1 MPARR
6 PMWPTE
12 SPFLIL
18 FASGLMG
25 GFGHCLGMCGPVVA
39 AVSLS
44 RPDPRSTRPHLLY
57 HLGRITTYSLLGGAV
72 GLSGSLV
79 RVAIPIEP
87 IQRAILAGTGIA
99 IILMGLSLSGLFGGR
114 FQPATGAELP
124 APFSRLL
131 RLVSGTEGAGAFF
144 PLGLLL
150 GLLPCGLVYTA
161 LLTAAREGME
171 SADPAAAFLRGFAAM
186 ALFGLGT
193 APALLLLGKTVGYL
207 GTRMRSVLYRAAAL
221 LMVLAG
227 ILFTVK
233 GVLG

>member
-1 MPARR
+1 
-6 PMWPTE
+6 MWHPD
-12 SPFLIL
+12 SPLLIL
-18 FASGLMG
+18 FASGLLG

-44 RPDPRSTRPHLLY
+44 RNGPRSTAPHLLY
-57 HLGRITTYSLLGGAV
+57 HLGRITTYSLLGGTV

-87 IQRAILAGTGIA
+87 IQRAILVGTGVA
-99 IILMGLSLSGLFGGR
+99 IVLMGLSLSGLFGGFVR
-114 FQPATGAELP
+114 WRNGADLP
-124 APFSRLL
+124 ASFTRLL
-131 RLVSGTEGAGAFF
+131 RLVSGTEGPGAFF

-171 SADPAAAFLRGFAAM
+171 SAVPVAAFFRGFAAM

-193 APALLLLGKTVGYL
+193 APPLILFGKTVGVL
-207 GTRMRSVLYRAAAL
+207 GAKMRALLYRAAAL

-227 ILFTVK
+227 ALFVAK
-233 GVLG
+233 GLSG

>member
-1 MPARR
+1 
-6 PMWPTE
+6 MWPPE

-18 FASGLMG
+18 FASGLAG

-44 RPDPRSTRPHLLY
+44 RADPRSTGPHLLY
-57 HLGRITTYSLLGGAV
+57 HLGRITTYGLLGGAV
-72 GLSGSLV
+72 GLTGSLV
-79 RVAIPIEP
+79 SVSIPIEP
-87 IQRAILAGTGIA
+87 VQRAVLVGTGVA
-99 IILMGLSLSGLFGGR
+99 ILLMGLSLSGRFGGR
-114 FQPATGAELP
+114 FRSRNAPDLP

-131 RLVSGTEGAGAFF
+131 RLVSETGGPGAFF

-161 LLTAAREGME
+161 LLAAARIGME
-171 SADPAAAFLRGFAAM
+171 SSDPAAAFLRGFAAM

-193 APALLLLGKTVGYL
+193 APSLLLLGRTVGYL
-207 GTRMRSVLYRAAAL
+207 GMKMRTVLYRTAAL

-233 GVLG
+233 GVVG

>member
-1 MPARR
+1 
-6 PMWPTE
+6 MW
-12 SPFLIL
+12 SPDSPLLIL
-18 FASGLMG
+18 FASGLLG

-44 RPDPRSTRPHLLY
+44 RRDPRAAGPHLLY
-57 HLGRITTYSLLGGAV
+57 HLGRITTYGLLGGAV

-87 IQRAILAGTGIA
+87 VQRVVLAGTGVA
-99 IILMGLSLSGLFGGR
+99 IVLMGLSLSGLFGGDFLR
-114 FQPATGAELP
+114 RNGADLP

-131 RLVSGTEGAGAFF
+131 RAVSAGEGPGAFF

-161 LLTAAREGME
+161 LLTAARGGME
-171 SADPAAAFLRGFAAM
+171 TPDPAAAFLRGVAAM
-186 ALFGLGT
+186 GLFGLGT
-193 APALLLLGKTVGYL
+193 VPSLLLLGKAVGHL
-207 GTRMRSVLYRAAAL
+207 GARFRGALYRAAAL

-227 ILFTVK
+227 ILFAVE
-233 GVLG
+233 GILG

>member
-1 MPARR
+1 MPADT
-6 PMWPTE
+6 PL
-12 SPFLIL
+12 LIL
-18 FASGLMG
+18 FFSGLLG

-44 RPDPRSTRPHLLY
+44 RTDSRSTGAHLLY

-87 IQRAILAGTGIA
+87 IQRAVLAGTGVV
-99 IILMGLSLSGLFGGR
+99 IILMGLSLSGWLGGR
-114 FQPATGAELP
+114 FRRGNGSDLP
-124 APFSRLL
+124 AFFSRLL
-131 RLVSGTEGAGAFF
+131 RRVSGAEGPGAFY

-171 SADPAAAFLRGFAAM
+171 SDDPAAAFLRGFAVM

-193 APALLLLGKTVGYL
+193 APSLLLLGKAVEYL
-207 GTRMRSVLYRAAAL
+207 GARMRSALYRAAAL
-221 LMVLAG
+221 LLVLAG
-227 ILFTVK
+227 ILFAVK
-233 GVLG
+233 GALG

>member
-1 MPARR
+1 
-6 PMWPTE
+6 MW
-12 SPFLIL
+12 SPDSSLLIL

-25 GFGHCLGMCGPVVA
+25 GFGHCIGMCGPVVA

-44 RPDPRSTRPHLLY
+44 RPDPRSVFPHLLY

-79 RVAIPIEP
+79 RVSIPIEP
-87 IQRAILAGTGIA
+87 IQRTVLFGTGIA
-99 IILMGLSLSGLFGGR
+99 IVLMGLSLSGLFGAR
-114 FQPATGAELP
+114 FRWGNGADLP
-124 APFSRLL
+124 APFPRIL
-131 RLVSGTEGAGAFF
+131 RLVAGTGGPGACF

-193 APALLLLGKTVGYL
+193 APSLLLLGKAVGSL
-207 GTRMRSVLYRAAAL
+207 GTRIRSILYRAAAL

-227 ILFTVK
+227 ILFLVR
-233 GVLG
+233 GVSG